1 MKFRK
6 RDGGETRNRIRRK
19 KGEQGGEEEENKE
32 EKKEEE
38 ERMTCL
44 IDEDISKERLPP
56 HMLIRDEA
64 RCPGELGNLG
74 IFTREI

>member
-1 MKFRK
+1 MKFRE

-19 KGEQGGEEEENKE
+19 KGEWGVEEEEDKE

-74 IFTREI
+74 SFTREI